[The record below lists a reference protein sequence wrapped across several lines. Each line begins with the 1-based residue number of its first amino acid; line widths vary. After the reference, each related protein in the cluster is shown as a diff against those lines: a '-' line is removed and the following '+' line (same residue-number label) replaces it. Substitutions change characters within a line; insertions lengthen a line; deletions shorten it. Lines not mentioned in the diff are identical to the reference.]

1 MEVIEIIR
9 TKLNPLIGL
18 MLAVL
23 FIFFFNSGSVLAD
36 LPGKSGTE
44 PAFTTSDNAAGKNT
58 VKFESDEMTL
68 EAAEINLVGEGLIE
82 ANGNAVLTMKNNGL
96 RIETGQLTYNSAT
109 GIVKAPGQVKIINSQ
124 AVLVINSLTYDLKNN
139 TGSGGALEG
148 TITKTDDGR
157 DSSVTG
163 KRLEIKKGTEVIEDT
178 TVTRCPRPKP
188 DYVFKAKRVTMEG
201 KLIRLASVVL
211 YIKGIPVL
219 YLPHFTLHTDR
230 KRDFPEIQ
238 LNYDNVKGSIF
249 KEKSASAINDK
260 FDFHTDLSIETQG
273 KSNVSVGLGY
283 QITKPLANHV
293 FVNND
298 LKGSWTIRDMV
309 TFNTASFLVVADALT
324 PLLSGNEYQ
333 SGISITRKYWQGWG
347 GSWQMEVL
355 ARSVSKRSDPSLAS
369 SEYGGTYAGY
379 QLDYKPADN
388 LTLSVLR
395 LDNYGG
401 SGIYKDFEV
410 YTGYN
415 LLYNWTVPLS
425 TSFDLNLSGR
435 YNFSGTNYLSS
446 TFYPEPQYWINQKYD
461 LIYNSCCWS
470 INLGWDQV
478 YKSWNFGAIF
488 KL

>member
-9 TKLNPLIGL
+9 TKLNPWIGL
-18 MLAVL
+18 IFAVGL
-23 FIFFFNSGSVLAD
+23 ILVIHNGSVLAD
-36 LPGKSGTE
+36 STEKPDTE
-44 PAFTTSDNAAGKNT
+44 PAVTASDDAVQKNT
-58 VKFESDEMTL
+58 VKFESDEMML
-68 EAAEINLVGEGLIE
+68 EAVEINLVGEGLIE

-96 RIETGQLTYNSAT
+96 RIETGQLTYDTGA
-109 GIVKAPGQVKIINSQ
+109 GIVKAPGLVKVTNSQ
-124 AVLVINSLTYDLKNN
+124 TVLMINSLTYNLKNN

-163 KRLEIKKGTEVIEDT
+163 KKLEIKNETEVIEDA
-178 TVTRCPRPKP
+178 TVTRCPRPDP
-188 DYVFKAKRVTMEG
+188 DYIFKAKRVTMEG
-201 KLIRLASVVL
+201 KRVHLASVVL
-211 YIKGIPVL
+211 YIKGIPVF
-219 YLPHFTLHTDR
+219 YLPHLTLHPDQ

-238 LNYDNVKGSIF
+238 LNYDNTKGVII
-249 KEKSASAINDK
+249 KEQSVSAINDK
-260 FDFHTDLSIETQG
+260 LDFHTDVSIETLG
-273 KSNVSVGLGY
+273 KSNVGVGLGY
-283 QITKPLANHV
+283 QFTKPLANHV

-298 LKGSWTIRDMV
+298 LKGFWNIRDMV
-309 TFNTASFLVVADALT
+309 TYNTQSFLVVADALA
-324 PLLSGNEYQ
+324 PLSSGNEYQ

-347 GSWQMEVL
+347 GNWQVGIL
-355 ARSVSKRSDPSLAS
+355 ARSVSKLDETATK
-369 SEYGGTYAGY
+369 YGGTYAGY
-379 QLDYKPADN
+379 QLDYKPVDN

-395 LDNYGG
+395 LDNYEG

-435 YNFSGTNYLSS
+435 YNFSGTDYLSNVH
-446 TFYPEPQYWINQKYD
+446 YNDPQYWISQKYD
-461 LIYNSCCWS
+461 LIYNSCCWA